1 MINAKWIAPTDCPA
15 AGTAA
20 FWVKRNFETENVPQ
34 SAVLQITADSFYTA
48 YLNGREIARGPIRG
62 NRKTQFYDEIEVAPF
77 LQPGKNELKIFVYC
91 VGEEN
96 FTINSFAPQVKA
108 VLSDFF
114 VTDEQWKGKMA
125 AGWDHNVPYYTPQ
138 IGKMECRDL
147 RVNELPWTP
156 VKIAIPPVNKELR
169 KNPLPPMRQTAF
181 SYDKLLAC
189 WECETILPH
198 DVEQIPEALQAE
210 KINDLPEKRITEKD
224 GKIIIAG
231 DIPEKGVRL
240 VFDFGREISGT
251 AKVLLNAPAG
261 TRVQLSYGE
270 TLKDGKVTTKFF
282 NQGISANYHFTD
294 CFSLPGGCS
303 EISATGTE
311 RGFKLLQIS
320 LRDFSSPVTILD
332 IKGIDR
338 RYPFKQRGT
347 FYSSDAQL
355 NRLWEV
361 SSETLSVCTNDA
373 FMDCPWR
380 ERAFW
385 VNDLLVNNMASL
397 HCFGAEKIHKHAL
410 ETALAT
416 ISDNGLSYATCPPPV
431 LACCQPIIFA
441 ATNLALPLMV
451 EDYWM
456 FSGDDSSVRN
466 MLPDLYRILEVMW
479 ECADEN
485 GILCNKGQAG
495 GWNFFD
501 WSFEINEIGCS
512 GAKESMLSS
521 LYIIA
526 AKKFIRMA
534 EALKYN
540 FSENELRKRIDL
552 ISANFETQFF
562 NTNTGLITEI
572 LNYRG
577 ESVPF
582 STQLA
587 HALRILSLDDNA
599 SPPETYSSALL
610 NKDLLTPELYLH
622 YYWLRAAVKSGKF
635 REALTRI
642 RDFWGKMLDTGT
654 QTLFESAVHGFGA
667 DAFEGAGSCCH
678 GFAAAPVEFMHEV
691 ILGVKPLTAGFTKF
705 SFEPQLFDLE
715 FAQGQIPT
723 PYGEITARI
732 DCSEAELNIPNGC
745 QAILHDGKI
754 LLPGKHIIPA
764 SDYQI

>member
-1 MINAKWIAPTDCPA
+1 MMNAKWIAPADCPA
-15 AGTAA
+15 EGTAA
-20 FWVKRNFETENVPQ
+20 FWVKRNFEVGSVPQ

-77 LQPGKNELKIFVYC
+77 LQCGKNELKIFVYC

-108 VLSDFF
+108 ALADFF

-125 AGWDHNVPYYTPQ
+125 AGWDHDVPYYTPQ

-169 KNPLPPMRQTAF
+169 KNPLPPMRQTVF
-181 SYDKLLAC
+181 FPDKLLVN
-189 WECETILPH
+189 WECETVLPL
-198 DVEQIPEALQAE
+198 DFDKIPEALQTE
-210 KINDLPEKRITEKD
+210 KIHPLPERRIDWKD

-231 DIPEKGVRL
+231 DVPEKGVRL
-240 VFDFGREISGT
+240 IFDFGREISGT
-251 AKVLLNAPAG
+251 AKVRLDAPAG

-270 TLKDGKVTTKFF
+270 TLKNGRVTTKFF

-320 LRDFSSPVTILD
+320 LRDFSSPVTILE

-338 RYPFKQRGT
+338 RYPFEQRGA

-416 ISDNGLSYATCPPPV
+416 ISDNGLSYATCPAPV
-431 LACCQPIIFA
+431 LTCCQPIIFA

-456 FSGDDSSVRN
+456 FSSDDSSVRN
-466 MLPDLYRILEVMW
+466 MLPDLHRILEAMW

-501 WSFEINEIGCS
+501 WSFEINELGCS

-540 FSENELRKRIDL
+540 FSEDELRKRIDL

-587 HALRILSLDDNA
+587 HALRILSLDDD
-599 SPPETYSSALL
+599 SEQKSYSEALL
-610 NKDLLTPELYLH
+610 NKNLLAPELYLH
-622 YYWLRAAVKSGKF
+622 YFWLRAAVKSGKF

-642 RDFWGKMLDTGT
+642 RNFWGKMLDTGT

-678 GFAAAPVEFMHEV
+678 GFGAAPVEFMHEV

-723 PYGEITARI
+723 PHGEIAVNINRT
-732 DCSEAELNIPNGC
+732 EAELNIPNGC
-745 QAILHDGKI
+745 QAVLHNGKI
-754 LLPGKHIIPA
+754 LLPGKYIIPA
-764 SDYQI
+764 SDYRI